1 MELNKI
7 IKKVLRESI
16 INWDLYQKVN
26 KIPTII
32 ETEFTY
38 TPEERKLKLIQ
49 KYLDNILVPRNDLIC
64 EAKIYYL
71 TKSEQYTITLWVNY
85 DMNSPIVMDEY
96 DDLIDTTWDE
106 IYNMFEIP
114 VSVRRVKSQC

>member
-1 MELNKI
+1 L
-7 IKKVLRESI
+7 
-16 INWDLYQKVN
+16 
-26 KIPTII
+26 
-32 ETEFTY
+32 
-38 TPEERKLKLIQ
+38 
-49 KYLDNILVPRNDLIC
+49 
-64 EAKIYYL
+64 KIYYL

-85 DMNSPIVMDEY
+85 DMNSPIAMDEY